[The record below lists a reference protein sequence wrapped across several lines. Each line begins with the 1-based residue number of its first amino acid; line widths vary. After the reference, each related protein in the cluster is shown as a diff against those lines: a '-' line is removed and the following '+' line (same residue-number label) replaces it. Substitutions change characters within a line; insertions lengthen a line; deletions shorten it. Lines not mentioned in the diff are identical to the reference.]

1 MHGDPPHGPAIAEA
15 PGTGPAGALLRALAP
30 ALAVLLLTAADAG
43 PPPLTEEL
51 PPGAPAAPPT
61 AAPRPPLIH
70 RVKVDPRRLEPGL
83 RALAQ
88 QAARS
93 GARVL
98 VALGA
103 PWCEPCRALD
113 AAFARESNRPVLEGW
128 WLVEVDVDA
137 LPPGP
142 VLGQPMHTVPAL
154 VRLGASGRPQARLE
168 GPALPTDSASGL
180 DEALGRF
187 LAP

>member
-1 MHGDPPHGPAIAEA
+1 MLDC
-15 PGTGPAGALLRALAP
+15 ALRPWRARVSPLLA
-30 ALAVLLLTAADAG
+30 ALLLTGADAG
-43 PPPLTEEL
+43 PPPLTEAL
-51 PPGAPAAPPT
+51 PPGAPISPQAPSS
-61 AAPRPPLIH
+61 RPPLVR
-70 RVKVDPRRLEPGL
+70 RVKVDPRRLDTEL
-83 RALAQ
+83 RALAR

-98 VALGA
+98 VELGA
-103 PWCEPCRALD
+103 PWCEPCGALE
-113 AAFARESNRPVLEGW
+113 AAFARESNRPLLVGW

-142 VLGQPMHTVPAL
+142 VLGRRMHTVPAL
-154 VRLGASGRPQARLE
+154 LRVGPAGRPERWLE
-168 GPALPTDSASGL
+168 GSALPTESALRL

>member
-1 MHGDPPHGPAIAEA
+1 VHGDRRDGLAIAGA
-15 PGTGPAGALLRALAP
+15 AGSGRADALLRAVVPVLG
-30 ALAVLLLTAADAG
+30 VLLLAAADAG

-51 PPGAPAAPPT
+51 PPGAPAAPET
-61 AAPRPPLIH
+61 AAPRPPLIR
-70 RVKVDPRRLEPGL
+70 RVKVDPRRLEPEL

-88 QAARS
+88 EAARS

-113 AAFARESNRPVLEGW
+113 AAFARESNRPLLAGW

-137 LPPGP
+137 LPPGR
-142 VLGQPMHTVPAL
+142 VLGRPMHTVPAL

-168 GPALPTDSASGL
+168 GPGLPTDSASGL
-180 DEALGRF
+180 DEALRRF